1 MVQKDQLFA
10 LVKSLSQ
17 GEKAY
22 FIKSLP
28 QSTKKNES
36 TDYLLLFYTLD
47 KMEEYDE
54 EKLKERLK
62 DKAFVKHIAVIKNY
76 LFNLIVKQLKS
87 FRDESSI
94 KNELYEV
101 LQEAEVLLK
110 KALYK
115 ESYRVLQ
122 KAEKTAEKY
131 EFFIFSQEIYDRL
144 LRLNYDLLIDIDVN
158 NYSLKIYEKQK
169 IVFSQIAEIAELKY
183 LRNIRNDIHLGKGN
197 EAIKE
202 KKRLKLLENP
212 LLKDGY
218 KFKSY
223 NAGVYHY
230 HLRGRILMHCS
241 DIKNREKAYLV
252 TKKLVSHLESDPEL
266 LKINPINY
274 STALNNLVYTHYQVK
289 TKDHDGALKI
299 INKIAE
305 IKSESQ
311 YLKYRIQE
319 KVIVNMLVYYLLSK
333 KQKEGIA
340 YIKQIEKELI
350 ENEASY
356 NSDMFL
362 SAIDSFSILCFL
374 NEEYSKSLKYVNMI
388 LNHKSTLRLDIHC
401 FSKVLNLLIHYELG
415 NSDHLEYILKPTQR
429 FLIKNNSFE
438 TYHKVIVLFLKDVVF
453 ELDQT
458 ELQNKFKSLSKSLS
472 VIEKMDAAKMVFS
485 LFNFREW
492 ADKKAASL
500 NIK

>member
-1 MVQKDQLFA
+1 MLQKDQLYS
-10 LVKSLSQ
+10 LIKSLSQ
-17 GEKAY
+17 GEKSF

-54 EKLKERLK
+54 EVLKEKLKNK
-62 DKAFVKHIAVIKNY
+62 TFVKHLAVIKNY

-87 FRDESSI
+87 FHDESSI
-94 KNELYEV
+94 KNELYEI
-101 LQEAEVLLK
+101 LQEAEVLIK

-144 LRLNYDLLIDIDVN
+144 LRLNYDLLTDTGVN

-169 IVFSQIAEIAELKY
+169 TVFSKIAEIAELKY
-183 LRNIRNDIHLGKGN
+183 LRNIRNDISLSKGP
-197 EAIKE
+197 ESIKE
-202 KKRLKLLENP
+202 KKLLKLLEHP

-241 DIKNREKAYLV
+241 EFEKREKAYQV
-252 TKKLVSHLESDPEL
+252 TKKLVAHLESDPEL
-266 LKINPINY
+266 LEINPINY
-274 STALNNLVYTHYQVK
+274 SSALNNLAYTHFQIK
-289 TKDHDGALKI
+289 PNDSENALKI

-305 IKSESQ
+305 IKPKSQ
-311 YLKYRIQE
+311 NLKFRIRE

-333 KQKEGIA
+333 KTKEGVA

-362 SAIDSFSILCFL
+362 SAIDSFSIIHFL
-374 NEEYSKSLKYVNMI
+374 NGEYSKSLKWVNTI
-388 LNHKSTLRLDIHC
+388 LNHKSTVRLDIQC
-401 FSKVLNLLIHYELG
+401 FAKVLNLLIHYELG
-415 NSDHLEYILKPTQR
+415 NFDHLDYILKPTER

-438 TYHKVIVLFLKDVVF
+438 SSHKAIISFLNNILFETDKIK
-453 ELDQT
+453 
-458 ELQNKFKSLSKSLS
+458 LQNKFAALAKTLAI
-472 VIEKMDAAKMVFS
+472 IEKKDAEKLVFS
-485 LFNFREW
+485 LFNVREW
-492 ADKKAASL
+492 ADKKRKSL
-500 NIK
+500 I